1 MICDEDPLRRRPR
14 ESTAKRKR
22 QERCVRM
29 ARKMTEWPSKR
40 RPLTKIRPSDGCKGD
55 EVPLAVG
62 PWYNF
67 HEFGCHLGNVGL
79 TDIPQITVKS
89 MTIVPH
95 GTPSQLA
102 GDIPAMAHDLGPD
115 LEQLLS
121 QRSAA
126 NALLP
131 PIRLTS
137 PLGPGCVKT
146 PAPRPISQ
154 QLSPEGNVDESS
166 LR

>member
-1 MICDEDPLRRRPR
+1 MAAKGMKFPWRWTSGTI
-14 ESTAKRKR
+14 STNLD
-22 QERCVRM
+22 V
-29 ARKMTEWPSKR
+29 
-40 RPLTKIRPSDGCKGD
+40 I
-55 EVPLAVG
+55 
-62 PWYNF
+62 
-67 HEFGCHLGNVGL
+67 FGCHLGNVGL

-95 GTPSQLA
+95 GTPSQLE
-102 GDIPAMAHDLGPD
+102 GDIPAIAHDHGPD

-137 PLGPGCVKT
+137 SSGQNRKSSVGLGMSGVGGRADIDFGPLDVC
-146 PAPRPISQ
+146 S
-154 QLSPEGNVDESS
+154 
-166 LR
+166 